1 MYKQT
6 YIVTVRGGHQPR
18 FKFHHLTNGDG
29 ENKYRNVTR
38 IQILIIWEKWAP
50 RSMIRDFDKM
60 WQKFCACPIK
70 HSSKSIS
77 GNIIKNAVY
86 KRRNKKVAKTRKT
99 KKNAIN
105 SMGTPKFMII
115 KRNYKFNSIFNFRMI
130 LMAGATYR
138 FIIGHFPITTILLC
152 IFTYQ

>member
-1 MYKQT
+1 MAINLDLNFT
-6 YIVTVRGGHQPR
+6 IRRTAMERTNIEMSHA
-18 FKFHHLTNGDG
+18 FKFWLF
-29 ENKYRNVTR
+29 
-38 IQILIIWEKWAP
+38 EKSEHRVRWYAI
-50 RSMIRDFDKM
+50 STKCDK
-60 WQKFCACPIK
+60 KFCACPIK

-77 GNIIKNAVY
+77 GNTIKNAVY

-138 FIIGHFPITTILLC
+138 FIIGHFPITTIL
-152 IFTYQ
+152 